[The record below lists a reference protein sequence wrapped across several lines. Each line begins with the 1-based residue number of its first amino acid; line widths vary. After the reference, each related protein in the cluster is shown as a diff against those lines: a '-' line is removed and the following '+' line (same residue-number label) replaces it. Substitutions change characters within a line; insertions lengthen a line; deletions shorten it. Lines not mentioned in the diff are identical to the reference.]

1 MSDIFI
7 SYASEDR
14 PWVEPFAK
22 ALEQRGWAVW
32 WDRHIPTGQTYD
44 EVIWNALQSAKC
56 VVVVWSA
63 HSIMSEWVKEE
74 ASEAK
79 KKNIL
84 LPVRIDEARP
94 PFGFSR
100 RQTQSLVGWQDG
112 SPHPGFEQLVKDAIR
127 LLGGRL
133 VEEPQRTRPWWE
145 RIPPLWLVSL
155 PAALAAAVVIGLML
169 WPISARVQV
178 ELTTERVEFEI
189 GTTEQGKTVLG
200 GLDVRSVAIE
210 KFATVAFE
218 PDASK
223 PDTFKVAD
231 PSRYRVATDD
241 FPDAAWK
248 TLGVTSSKVMLV
260 AKDQTRHPRVTV
272 EGLIDDGSPTIYL
285 DPLAVAQGAHLS
297 LETRGGKN
305 EGLTIKVDGQQSM
318 RLSLRGGFK
327 LIADHTELRGLA
339 DLPFQNHDE
348 LTYRVLLPERASWI
362 EIAASSDGPILSP
375 TFASSQSAAS
385 IFSGIPVATL
395 DFTRQDPGGER
406 VSALTGQGTITFPDY
421 PHLGS
426 VPVSKDD
433 AIGLE
438 GIDRFTIKQISL
450 VANGSGMQLV
460 GDGMVKQIRT
470 KTGQIPIQSRRL
482 TAFDALWHNERLA
495 VFVTIV
501 AAVFTTSLGAYR
513 LWKEF
518 RW

>member
-44 EVIWNALQSAKC
+44 DVIWSALQAAKC

-63 HSIMSEWVKEE
+63 HSIASEWVKEE
-74 ASEAK
+74 AGEAK

-112 SPHPGFEQLVKDAIR
+112 SPHPGFDQLVKDTIR
-127 LLGGRL
+127 LLGSKPAD
-133 VEEPQRTRPWWE
+133 EPQLTGPWWE

-155 PAALAAAVVIGLML
+155 PAALAAAVVIVLML
-169 WPISARVQV
+169 WPISARVHV

-189 GTTEQGKTVLG
+189 GATEQGKTILG
-200 GLDVRSVAIE
+200 GLDFRSVAIE
-210 KFATVAFE
+210 RFATIAFE
-218 PDASK
+218 

-231 PSRYRVATDD
+231 PSRYRVKTDD

-248 TLGVTSSKVMLV
+248 SLSVTNSKVTLV

-272 EGLIDDGSPTIYL
+272 EGLIDDGSPTIHL
-285 DPLAVAQGAHLS
+285 DPLAVAQGVHLS
-297 LETRGGKN
+297 LEMRGGKN
-305 EGLTIKVDGQQSM
+305 EGLTVKVAGLESM
-318 RLSLRGGFK
+318 SLSLRGGFK
-327 LIADHTELRGLA
+327 LIADHTELRGNA
-339 DLPFQNHDE
+339 EQPFHQNDE
-348 LTYRVLLPERASWI
+348 LTYRVTLPERASWI
-362 EIAASSDGPILSP
+362 EITAQPDGPVLSP
-375 TFASSQSAAS
+375 TFTSSQSATS

-395 DFTRQDPGGER
+395 DFTRQDSSGQR
-406 VSALTGQGTITFPDY
+406 VSALTGQGTITFPDH

-426 VPVSKDD
+426 VSLSKDD
-433 AIGLE
+433 AIGLVQLN
-438 GIDRFTIKQISL
+438 RFTIKEITL
-450 VANGSGMQLV
+450 VTNAGGLRLV
-460 GDGMVKQIRT
+460 GDGMAEQIRT
-470 KTGQIPIQSRRL
+470 KIGQIPIQSRRL
-482 TAFDALWHNERLA
+482 TKFDDLWRNERLA
-495 VFVTIV
+495 VLFTIV

-518 RW
+518 NR

>member
-169 WPISARVQV
+169 WPISAQVHV
-178 ELTTERVEFEI
+178 ELTTERVEFEV
-189 GTTEQGKTVLG
+189 GATEQGKTILG
-200 GLDVRSVAIE
+200 GLDFRSVAIE
-210 KFATVAFE
+210 RFATIAFE
-218 PDASK
+218 PD
-223 PDTFKVAD
+223 TFRVAD
-231 PSRYRVATDD
+231 PSRYRVKTDD
-241 FPDAAWK
+241 FPDVAWK
-248 TLGVTSSKVMLV
+248 TLDVTGSKVTLV

-272 EGLIDDGSPTIYL
+272 EGLIDDGSPTIHL
-285 DPLAVAQGAHLS
+285 DPLGVAQGAHLS
-297 LETRGGKN
+297 LETRGGKS
-305 EGLTIKVDGQQSM
+305 EGFTVKVAGQESM
-318 RLSLRGGFK
+318 NLSLRGGFK
-327 LIADHTELRGLA
+327 LIADHTELRGIA
-339 DLPFQNHDE
+339 EQPFHQNDE
-348 LTYRVLLPERASWI
+348 LTYRVTLPERASWI
-362 EIAASSDGPILSP
+362 EITAQPNGPVLSP
-375 TFASSQSAAS
+375 TFTSSQSATS
-385 IFSGIPVATL
+385 IFSDIPVATL
-395 DFTRQDPGGER
+395 DFTRQDPFGQR

-426 VPVSKDD
+426 VSVSKDD
-433 AIGLE
+433 AIGLVQLN
-438 GIDRFTIKQISL
+438 RFTIKEISL
-450 VANGSGMQLV
+450 AANGSGMHLV
-460 GDGMVKQIRT
+460 GIGMAKQIRT
-470 KTGQIPIQSRRL
+470 KTGQIPIAYRL
-482 TAFDALWHNERLA
+482 TKFDDLWRNERLA
-495 VFVTIV
+495 VLFTIV
-501 AAVFTTSLGAYR
+501 VAVFTTSLGAYR
-513 LWKEF
+513 LLKEF
-518 RW
+518 KQR

>member
-22 ALEQRGWAVW
+22 ALEQRGWVVW

-44 EVIWNALQSAKC
+44 DVIWNALQAAKC

-63 HSIMSEWVKEE
+63 HSIASEWVKEE

-112 SPHPGFEQLVKDAIR
+112 RPHPGFDQLVKDTIR
-127 LLGGRL
+127 LLGGKP
-133 VEEPQRTRPWWE
+133 VEEPQLTGPWWK

-155 PAALAAAVVIGLML
+155 PSALAAAVVIGLML
-169 WPISARVQV
+169 WPISARIQV

-189 GTTEQGKTVLG
+189 GVTEQGKAVLG

-231 PSRYRVATDD
+231 PSRYRVETDD

-248 TLGVTSSKVMLV
+248 TLSVTSSKVTLV

-272 EGLIDDGSPTIYL
+272 EGLNGDGSPTIHL

-305 EGLTIKVDGQQSM
+305 EGLTVKVAGQESM
-318 RLSLRGGFK
+318 NLSLRGGFK
-327 LIADHTELRGLA
+327 LIADHTDLRGIA
-339 DLPFQNHDE
+339 EQPFHQNDE

-362 EIAASSDGPILSP
+362 EVAASSDGPVLSP
-375 TFASSQSAAS
+375 TFTSSQSATS

-395 DFTRQDPGGER
+395 DFTRQDSFGQR

-421 PHLGS
+421 PHLGRVS
-426 VPVSKDD
+426 VSKDD
-433 AIGLE
+433 AIGLVQLN
-438 GIDRFTIKQISL
+438 RFTINEISL
-450 VANGSGMQLV
+450 AANGSGMHLV
-460 GDGMVKQIRT
+460 GVGKAKQIRT
-470 KTGQIPIQSRRL
+470 KTGQIPIAYRL
-482 TAFDALWHNERLA
+482 TKFDDLWRNERLA
-495 VFVTIV
+495 IFFTIV
-501 AAVFTTSLGAYR
+501 AAAFTTSLGAYR

-518 RW
+518 RR